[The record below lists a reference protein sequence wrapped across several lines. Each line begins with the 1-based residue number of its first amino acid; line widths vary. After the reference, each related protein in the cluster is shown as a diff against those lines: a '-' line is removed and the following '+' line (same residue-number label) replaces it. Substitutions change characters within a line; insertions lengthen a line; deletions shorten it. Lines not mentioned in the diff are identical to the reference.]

1 MGEKTNSW
9 FFSVLFRCSGKVD
22 NEYSWSRATLLS
34 ALIPATLRRKV
45 NIKFKVSS
53 VATAYVHIR
62 GVGWV
67 CTLGI

>member
-34 ALIPATLRRKV
+34 ALIPNTGPLV
-45 NIKFKVSS
+45 NCFPPQ
-53 VATAYVHIR
+53 
-62 GVGWV
+62 
-67 CTLGI
+67 GINRV